1 MISVTALCII
11 MGGACLLYYLI
22 MFFYTGRIGDFA
34 WFWLLNAA
42 VFLSAAWLR
51 SLTQSWSRVLAGIL
65 LAAEGVGILLVIV
78 LGLTILSAA
87 HKPEPE
93 NMEYYLVLGAWV
105 NGRQPSRALRKRLD
119 KALSCAEKDPA
130 ARLILSGGQGDD
142 EEISEA
148 VCMRNYLVAAGV
160 EEDRLILEDRSTS
173 TRENLLFSDQL
184 TGCGGASCGIIS
196 NDFHICRA
204 MKLAR
209 QAGYRDCYGI
219 AAEGDPV
226 MELHYIVRESV
237 ALFMMALQRS

>member
-22 MFFYTGRIGDFA
+22 MFFYIGRIGDFA

-51 SLTQSWSRVLAGIL
+51 SLAQSWSRLLAGIL
-65 LAAEGVGILLVIV
+65 LVVI

-87 HKPEPE
+87 RTPEPE

-148 VCMRNYLVAAGV
+148 VCMWNYLTAAGV
-160 EEDRLILEDRSTS
+160 EEERLILEDRSTS

-184 TGCGGASCGIIS
+184 TGCASSRCGIIS
-196 NDFHICRA
+196 NDFHICRV

-219 AAEGDPV
+219 PAEGDPV

-237 ALFMMALQRS
+237 ALVVMALP

>member
-1 MISVTALCII
+1 MTALCII

-22 MFFYTGRIGDFA
+22 MFFYIGRIGDFA

-51 SLTQSWSRVLAGIL
+51 SLAQSWSRLLAGIL
-65 LAAEGVGILLVIV
+65 LAAEGIGILLVVIM
-78 LGLTILSAA
+78 GLTILSAA
-87 HKPEPE
+87 RTPEPE

-119 KALSCAEKDPA
+119 KALSCAEKNSA

-148 VCMRNYLVAAGV
+148 VCMWNYLTAAGV
-160 EEDRLILEDRSTS
+160 AEERLILEDRSTS

-184 TGCGGASCGIIS
+184 TGCASSRCGIIS
-196 NDFHICRA
+196 NDFHICRV

-209 QAGYRDCYGI
+209 EAGYRDCYGI
-219 AAEGDPV
+219 PAEGDPV

-237 ALFMMALQRS
+237 ALVVMALP

>member
-1 MISVTALCII
+1 MTALCII

-22 MFFYTGRIGDFA
+22 MFFYIGRSGDFA

-42 VFLSAAWLR
+42 VFLSAVWLR
-51 SLTQSWSRVLAGIL
+51 SLAQSWSRVLAGIL
-65 LAAEGVGILLVIV
+65 LAAEGIGILLVIV

-87 HKPEPE
+87 CTPEPE

-119 KALSCAEKDPA
+119 KALSCAEKDPD

-148 VCMRNYLVAAGV
+148 VCMRNYLTAAGV

-173 TRENLLFSDQL
+173 TRENLLFSNKL
-184 TGCGGASCGIIS
+184 TGCGGARCGIIS
-196 NDFHICRA
+196 NDFHICRV

-219 AAEGDPV
+219 PAEGDPV

-237 ALFMMALQRS
+237 ALFMMVLQRS

>member
-1 MISVTALCII
+1 

-22 MFFYTGRIGDFA
+22 MFFYIGRIGDFA

-65 LAAEGVGILLVIV
+65 LAAEGIGILLVIV

-87 HKPEPE
+87 RTPEPE

-105 NGRQPSRALRKRLD
+105 NGRQPSKALRKRLD
-119 KALSCAEKDPA
+119 KAVSCAQTDPDA
-130 ARLILSGGQGDD
+130 CLILSGGQGDD

-148 VCMRNYLVAAGV
+148 VCMRNYLTAAGV
-160 EEDRLILEDRSTS
+160 EEDRLILENRSTS
-173 TRENLLFSDQL
+173 TRENLLFSNKL
-184 TGCGGASCGIIS
+184 TGCGGARCGIIS
-196 NDFHICRA
+196 NDFHICRV

-209 QAGYRDCYGI
+209 KAGYRDCYGI

>member
-1 MISVTALCII
+1 MTALCII

-22 MFFYTGRIGDFA
+22 MFFYIGRIGDFA
-34 WFWLLNAA
+34 WFWLLNGT
-42 VFLSAAWLR
+42 VFLLTALLR
-51 SLTQSWSRVLAGIL
+51 SLNQSWLRLLAGIL
-65 LAAEGVGILLVIV
+65 LAAEGIGILLVIV

-87 HKPEPE
+87 RTPEPE
-93 NMEYYLVLGAWV
+93 NMEYYLVLGAWI
-105 NGRQPSRALRKRLD
+105 NGRHPSRALRKRLD
-119 KALSCAEKDPA
+119 KALFCAEKDPA

-184 TGCGGASCGIIS
+184 TGCASSRCGIIS
-196 NDFHICRA
+196 NDFHICRV

-219 AAEGDPV
+219 AAEGDSV

-237 ALFMMALQRS
+237 ALFMMVLQRS

>member
-1 MISVTALCII
+1 MTALCII

-22 MFFYTGRIGDFA
+22 MFFYIGRSGDFA

-42 VFLSAAWLR
+42 VFLSAVWLR
-51 SLTQSWSRVLAGIL
+51 SLAQSWSRVLAGIL
-65 LAAEGVGILLVIV
+65 LAAEGIGILLVIV

-87 HKPEPE
+87 RTPEPQ

-148 VCMRNYLVAAGV
+148 VCMRNYLTAAGV

-184 TGCGGASCGIIS
+184 TGCGGARCGIIS
-196 NDFHICRA
+196 NDFHICRV

-209 QAGYRDCYGI
+209 KAGYRDCYGI

>member
-1 MISVTALCII
+1 MNALCII

-22 MFFYTGRIGDFA
+22 MFFYIGRSGDFA

-42 VFLSAAWLR
+42 VFLSAVWLR
-51 SLTQSWSRVLAGIL
+51 SLAQSWSRLLAGIL
-65 LAAEGVGILLVIV
+65 LAAEGIGILLVVI

-87 HKPEPE
+87 RTPEPE

-119 KALSCAEKDPA
+119 KALSCAKKNPA

-148 VCMRNYLVAAGV
+148 VCMRNYLTAAGV
-160 EEDRLILEDRSTS
+160 EEERLILEDRSTS

-184 TGCGGASCGIIS
+184 TGCGSSMCGIIS
-196 NDFHICRA
+196 NDFHICRV

-209 QAGYRDCYGI
+209 EAGYRDCYGI
-219 AAEGDPV
+219 PAEGDPV

-237 ALFMMALQRS
+237 ALVVMALP

>member
-22 MFFYTGRIGDFA
+22 MFFYIGRIGDFA

-51 SLTQSWSRVLAGIL
+51 SLAQSWSRLLAGIL
-65 LAAEGVGILLVIV
+65 LAAEGIGILLVVI

-87 HKPEPE
+87 RTPEPE

-148 VCMRNYLVAAGV
+148 VCMRNYLTAAGV
-160 EEDRLILEDRSTS
+160 EEERLILEDRSTS

-184 TGCGGASCGIIS
+184 TGCASSRCGIIS
-196 NDFHICRA
+196 NDFHICRV

-219 AAEGDPV
+219 AAEGDSV

-237 ALFMMALQRS
+237 ALVVMAIP

>member
-1 MISVTALCII
+1 MTALCII

-22 MFFYTGRIGDFA
+22 MFFYIGRIGDFA

-42 VFLSAAWLR
+42 VFLSAAWLG

-65 LAAEGVGILLVIV
+65 LAAEGIGILLVIV

-87 HKPEPE
+87 RTPEPE

-105 NGRQPSRALRKRLD
+105 NGRHPSRALRKRLD

-142 EEISEA
+142 EAISEA

-160 EEDRLILEDRSTS
+160 EEERLTS

-184 TGCGGASCGIIS
+184 TGCGGARCGIIS
-196 NDFHICRA
+196 NDFHICRV

-219 AAEGDPV
+219 SAEGDPV

>member
-1 MISVTALCII
+1 MTALCII

-22 MFFYTGRIGDFA
+22 MFFYIGRSGDFA

-42 VFLSAAWLR
+42 VFLSAVWLR
-51 SLTQSWSRVLAGIL
+51 GLAQSWSRVLAGIL
-65 LAAEGVGILLVIV
+65 LAAEGIGILLVIV

-87 HKPEPE
+87 CTPEPE

-119 KALSCAEKDPA
+119 KALSCAEKDPD

-148 VCMRNYLVAAGV
+148 VCMRNYLTAAGV

-173 TRENLLFSDQL
+173 TRENLLFSNKL
-184 TGCGGASCGIIS
+184 TGCGGARCGIIS
-196 NDFHICRA
+196 NDFHICRV

-219 AAEGDPV
+219 PAEGDPV

-237 ALFMMALQRS
+237 ALFMMVLQRS